1 MRQAKADEGE
11 AAKPAPM
18 HDHAMVKAQAEPAA
32 TAPVQGSRDK
42 EPQKDVANAASMQ
55 GDAVAGRQVFK
66 KCQACHSL
74 EPQKTILGPSLAGI
88 VGRKSA
94 EAPGFSYSP
103 AMKSA
108 DLTWNEAT
116 LDQYVADPKGFV
128 PGNKMIFAG
137 LKKPEEREAVIAYLK
152 TQN

>member
-1 MRQAKADEGE
+1 MRNLHVGVIVSILWAASSHGALAQDKEKEGE
-11 AAKPAPM
+11 A
-18 HDHAMVKAQAEPAA
+18 
-32 TAPVQGSRDK
+32 
-42 EPQKDVANAASMQ
+42 
-55 GDAVAGRQVFK
+55 VFK
-66 KCQACHSL
+66 RTCTVCHAT
-74 EPQKTILGPSLAGI
+74 EAGKNKIGPSLAGI

-94 EAPGFSYSP
+94 EVPGFSYSP